1 MNRLGI
7 YIHIPF
13 CAAKCRY
20 CDFYSV
26 GYDEGTASRYVDA
39 VVNQLLAF
47 CADKERREADTV
59 YFGGG
64 TPSLLRERE
73 IARVVDA
80 VSRHM
85 NITADCE
92 ITLELNPETATP
104 EKLKSLRDAGI
115 NRLSVGVQSTDE
127 KTLEILGRRHS
138 AGQAKRAIALA
149 HKAGFESISAD
160 IMLALPEEN
169 ERALTG
175 TLDALTALPLKH
187 ISAYMLKIADGTP
200 FGSNPPLGIPDDAE
214 QAGLYEY
221 CCAYLEEKGF
231 GQYEISN
238 FAKTGFESRH
248 NMKYWNCDDYLGL
261 GAAAHSS
268 LGGRR
273 YSFGRDITGFI
284 RAYDKEQSAGFLS
297 VLDFEGEVTAED
309 YIMLQLR
316 TTEGLDTNEL
326 YEQYNYKLDIQKLKL
341 IERYR
346 AGGFLTTQDNKIAL
360 TVKGM
365 LVSNAIIV
373 DLI

>member
-7 YIHIPF
+7 YIHVPF

-20 CDFYSV
+20 CDFFSV
-26 GYDEGTASRYVDA
+26 DYDEGTASWYVDA
-39 VVNQLLAF
+39 VVNQLSAF
-47 CADKERREADTV
+47 CADKERHEADTV

-64 TPSLLRERE
+64 TPSLLHGHD

-85 NITADCE
+85 NITAECE
-92 ITLELNPETATP
+92 ITLELNPETAKP
-104 EKLKSLRDAGI
+104 EKLKSLWDAGI

-127 KTLEILGRRHS
+127 KTLGILGRRHS
-138 AGQAKRAIALA
+138 AGQATRAIELA
-149 HKAGFESISAD
+149 HKAGFNNISAD
-160 IMLALPEEN
+160 IMLALPEET
-169 ERALTG
+169 EKTLTG
-175 TLDALTALPLKH
+175 TLDDLTALPLKH

-200 FGSNPPLGIPDDAE
+200 FGSNPPSGIPGDAE

-238 FAKTGFESRH
+238 FAKIGFESRH

-268 LGGRR
+268 LEGKR
-273 YSFGRDITGFI
+273 YSFGRDIAGFI
-284 RAYDKEQSAGFLS
+284 KDCGNEQPAGFLS
-297 VLDFEGEVTAED
+297 ALDYEGEVTAED
-309 YIMLQLR
+309 YIMLRLR

-326 YEQYNYKLDIQKLKL
+326 YKLYNHRLDIQKLKL

-346 AGGFLTTQDNKIAL
+346 AGGFLTTEDNKIAL